1 MTYYQEQV
9 IEIRRN
15 MYPKSYLYK
24 QLKQAKEF
32 IDRHFAEH
40 IDLDDMAGEA
50 FLSKFHFIRLFK
62 SIYHQT
68 LHQYLT
74 AVRIEKARELLKT
87 NTTVAEACFSVGF
100 DSISSFKGL
109 FNRYTSLTPS
119 GYQKLRRQENTTASC
134 PCLPFGF
141 MLQKS
146 NFRDPFKKG
155 ITDLCAIKH

>member
-74 AVRIEKARELLKT
+74 AVRIEKAKEL
-87 NTTVAEACFSVGF
+87 
-100 DSISSFKGL
+100 FKNQHNGSRSM
-109 FNRYTSLTPS
+109 FFGRF
-119 GYQKLRRQENTTASC
+119 RQHQ
-134 PCLPFGF
+134 FV
-141 MLQKS
+141 
-146 NFRDPFKKG
+146 
-155 ITDLCAIKH
+155 